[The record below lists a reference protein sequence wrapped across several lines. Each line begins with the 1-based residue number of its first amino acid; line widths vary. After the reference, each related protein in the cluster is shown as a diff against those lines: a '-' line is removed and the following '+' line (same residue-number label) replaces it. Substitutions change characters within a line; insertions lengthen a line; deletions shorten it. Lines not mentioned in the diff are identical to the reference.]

1 MKEDILMDPA
11 RNATK
16 PAGAPAVLTVA
27 FALLLSPALPGGP
40 ALAQPAGGETRPPR
54 PPVDVV
60 LDANDDG
67 VIDAGEIASAAAA
80 LKKLDANKDGK
91 LTRDELHPKRADAAG
106 SRRGEGPP
114 EGRAAAPSEGRAGA
128 PPEGGAGGSPE
139 GAGQS
144 KRPRP
149 PVLTALD
156 ASGDGVIDA
165 KEIAAAP
172 AALKKLDANG
182 DGRLSPDEYRPPRPD
197 DGAALPSATPGQK
210 RPR

>member
-1 MKEDILMDPA
+1 MDSI
-11 RNATK
+11 RNETVR
-16 PAGAPAVLTVA
+16 AGAPAVLLAA
-27 FALLLSPALPGGP
+27 FALVLSTALPAVQ
-40 ALAQPAGGETRPPR
+40 ALSQPAGGKTRPPR

-67 VIDAGEIASAAAA
+67 VIDQGEIANAAVA

-91 LTRDELHPKRADAAG
+91 LTRDELHPKRPG
-106 SRRGEGPP
+106 ETVSRGP
-114 EGRAAAPSEGRAGA
+114 EA
-128 PPEGGAGGSPE
+128 PPQGRDGRPPE
-139 GAGQS
+139 GAGRP
-144 KRPRP
+144 KRPQP
-149 PVLTALD
+149 PVITALD

-182 DGRLSPDEYRPPRPD
+182 DGRLSPDEYRPLRPD
-197 DGAALPSATPGQK
+197 DGAALPSATPGLK